1 METYS
6 ECENRKVERFIIIFI
21 KNSNSQMEKSP
32 KIYSSKTKFSD
43 LHRKK
48 KVTSEISI
56 PVKTEDPRDSNHTNI
71 KPVL

>member
-56 PVKTEDPRDSNHTNI
+56 PVKTEDTRDSNHTNI
-71 KPVL
+71 NPVL